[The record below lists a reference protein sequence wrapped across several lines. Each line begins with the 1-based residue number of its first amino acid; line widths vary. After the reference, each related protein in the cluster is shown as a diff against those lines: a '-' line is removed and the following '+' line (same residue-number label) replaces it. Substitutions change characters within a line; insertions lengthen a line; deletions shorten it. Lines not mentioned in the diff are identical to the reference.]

1 MTGTRRWV
9 PAAVSLCAVFGFAA
23 PAQAQTGEAARASGP
38 IEEVVVTAR
47 YREESVQ
54 DSPTSVTAFNQVLLD
69 KITAQDLRDV
79 GPITPN
85 VRIQPVTTFPNSAAV
100 QIRGLG
106 SQNIESTNEMRAGI
120 SINGVFISRPIA
132 TLIDF
137 FDVESVQVLRGPQGT
152 TFGKNSLVGGIA
164 VDTIKPDGTLDYKA
178 EVTVGN
184 YGREDLRGAIQFPI
198 IEDQLSMRISALL
211 QNYDGHF
218 KNRVNNERLNGED
231 LDTVRAT
238 LRWTPTDTFEATLIG
253 HWLKERSQAPG
264 GDDASDP
271 NQLINIFF
279 AGPPFFWTGEP
290 DDGPYTVGRDALDFH
305 NTDQKSLTAI
315 VNWEIGE
322 YTLTS
327 ITGYI
332 ETDDWIA
339 SDFDQTELPFF
350 PTFRDQVHDQFSQ
363 EIRLQSNYA
372 GRDGFLGNLEW
383 VVGLYYFEQEHELV
397 QSFPTL
403 GAPSSADYATQDGDS
418 RAIFGQAIYAL
429 TDDLNMTLGVRH
441 TEEKKTFRRNPGVNF
456 PGVLSPNPINAQ
468 DPDSAPSIR
477 DMAALPTPVGGKLDS
492 SNTTYAIGFDYRF
505 TDRIMGYA
513 NYSQGFKA
521 GEFSARANSNF
532 TVGPTDDE
540 EADSYEIGVKSEWL
554 DGRLRAN
561 VAAFYTNFTDLQF
574 EIFIPSD
581 NITGQETAAQNIGE
595 ATNRGIEL
603 ELIAVPI
610 DGLTLQATLGLL
622 DSEYDEFCADLD
634 GPGAFEPS
642 DCGGEVVEL
651 PNGTFLVDKDQ
662 TFRKLSRAPTTTA
675 YLSADYEW
683 GVSFGTLFSRAS
695 VEYESSFFTDGVL
708 NHPAAKTGDYWLWN
722 LAGGWRSAD
731 EQWRVQ
737 AWCKNC
743 TDKHYV
749 AGLVPTA
756 QFFNQRFWG
765 LPRTYGLTL
774 SYQR

>member
-9 PAAVSLCAVFGFAA
+9 PAAVSLCAVFVVAA
-23 PAQAQTGEAARASGP
+23 PAWGETAAASGA

-79 GPITPN
+79 GPVAPN

-100 QIRGLG
+100 SIRGMG
-106 SQNIESTNEMRAGI
+106 TQNIESTNEMRAGI

-164 VDTIKPDGTLDYKA
+164 IDTIKPDGSVDYKA
-178 EVTVGN
+178 ELTAGN
-184 YGREDLRGAIQFPI
+184 YGREDLRAAVQFPI
-198 IEDQLSMRISALL
+198 IEDKLSMRVSGML

-218 KNRVNNERLNGED
+218 KNRVNGDRLNGED
-231 LDTVRAT
+231 IDTVRAT

-253 HWLKERSQAPG
+253 GWLKERSDAPG

-271 NQLINIFF
+271 NQLLSIIFQ
-279 AGPPFFWTGEP
+279 GPPFFWTGEP
-290 DDGPYTVGRDALDFH
+290 DDGVYRVGRDALDFH
-305 NTDQKSLTAI
+305 DTDQESLTALI
-315 VNWEIGE
+315 NWEIGE

-327 ITGYI
+327 ITGYV
-332 ETDDWIA
+332 ETDDFIA
-339 SDFDQTELPFF
+339 SDFDQTEIPFF

-363 EIRLQSNYA
+363 EIRLQSNYV

-383 VVGLYYFEQEHELV
+383 VVGLFYFEQEHELV

-403 GAPSSADYATQDGDS
+403 GPSADYGHQKGDS
-418 RAIFGQAIYAL
+418 RAVFGQAIYAL
-429 TDDLNMTLGVRH
+429 TPELNVTVGIRH
-441 TEEKKTFRRNPGVNF
+441 TEEDKEFERNPGRF
-456 PGVLSPNPINAQ
+456 LPNINAQ
-468 DPDSAPSIR
+468 DPDSIPSISE
-477 DMAALPTPVGGKLDS
+477 MAATTMTVFGDLDS
-492 SNTTYAIGFDYRF
+492 SNTTFSLGFDYHF
-505 TDRIMGYA
+505 TDTIMGYA
-513 NYSQGFKA
+513 SYAQGFKA
-521 GEFSARANSNF
+521 GEFGARANSSF

-561 VAAFYTNFTDLQF
+561 AALFYTNFEGLQF
-574 EIFIPSD
+574 EVFIPST

-595 ATNRGIEL
+595 ATNKGLEL
-603 ELIAVPI
+603 ELIAVPV

-622 DSEYDEFCADLD
+622 DAEYDEFCADLN
-634 GPGAFEPS
+634 GPAAAVNPVS
-642 DCGGEVVEL
+642 NCGGRVVQL
-651 PNGTFLVDKDQ
+651 PDGTFLVDEDQ
-662 TFRKLSRAPTTTA
+662 TNRELSRAPETQA
-675 YLSADYEW
+675 YISADYEW
-683 GVSFGTLFSRAS
+683 PVSFGTMFVRGSG
-695 VEYESSFFTDGVL
+695 EYESKFFTDGVL

-722 LAGGWRSAD
+722 ASGGWRSGD
-731 EQWRVQ
+731 ERWRVQ

-743 TDKHYV
+743 TDKEYV

-756 QFFNQRFWG
+756 NFFNQRFWG